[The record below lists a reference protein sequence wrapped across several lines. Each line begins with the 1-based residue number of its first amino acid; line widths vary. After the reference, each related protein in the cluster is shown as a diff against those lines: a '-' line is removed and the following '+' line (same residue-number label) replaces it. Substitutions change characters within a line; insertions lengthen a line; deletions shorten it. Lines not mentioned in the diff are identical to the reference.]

1 MSPLLRPTAVLAI
14 VAALSGCGVVGGC
27 AAVGARQAADVA
39 GSQSDPD
46 VSQYQA
52 GPAGRVPQGLER
64 YYGQRLTW
72 SGCKNFASTN
82 LERQSFANPTL
93 RCTRVEVPLDYAH
106 PQGRTA
112 LIGVLRRPAD
122 NQLARLG
129 SLLVNPG
136 GPGASGMAAVASLAA
151 SVAGTDLGRRFDMVG
166 FDPRGVGASQPKIVC
181 RDTQEEDAQRLDVEL
196 DTSPAGIAHTESENR
211 AYAARCAQRVGTEV
225 LANAGTRDVARDM
238 DVMRSALGDAELNY
252 LGYSYGTR
260 IGTSYAEQ
268 FPGNVRAMVLDGA
281 LDPDD
286 NLVESLVNQGAGF
299 QQSFD
304 AFVGWCLA
312 QSHCW
317 LGNTPKDQAS
327 HGFQQLL
334 LPLAIAARPVGDRR
348 LSYTDATIGTI
359 QGLYTDQLWPVL
371 NRGLTELAN
380 GAGSTLLALADIYYQ
395 RDEHGYSGSQDAF
408 TAVRC
413 VDDPP
418 VTDPAVVWEADRRYR
433 QAAPFLDDGHPPSAA
448 RDACAFWPV
457 PSSGEPGT
465 LQVNGLRQVD
475 GLGQVAGL
483 PPVLVVSTTGDP
495 ATPYQAGV
503 ELARQLRGTLVSFE
517 GNRHTVALQG
527 VKCVD
532 DAVSDYLVRLVLPK
546 RSTLCVA

>member
-1 MSPLLRPTAVLAI
+1 MSRLLRSTAVLAI
-14 VAALSGCGVVGGC
+14 VLVLSGCTAG
-27 AAVGARQAADVA
+27 AAGSRQAADAA
-39 GSQSDPD
+39 GSHADAS
-46 VSQYQA
+46 VYQYQA

-64 YYGQRLTW
+64 FYGQPLTW
-72 SGCKNFASTN
+72 SGCKDFATTDRDR
-82 LERQSFANPTL
+82 EFFADPHL

-106 PQGRTA
+106 PEGRTA
-112 LIGVLRRPAD
+112 RLGVLRRPAD
-122 NQLARLG
+122 NQLERLG

-136 GPGASGMAAVASLAA
+136 GPGASGMAAVASRAGA
-151 SVAGTDLGRRFDMVG
+151 VAGTDLGRRFDLVG
-166 FDPRGVGASQPKIVC
+166 FDPRGIGSSEPKIVC
-181 RDTQEEDAQRLDVEL
+181 RNTQEEDAERLDVEL
-196 DTSPAGIAHTESENR
+196 DTSPAGIAHIENENR
-211 AYAARCAQRVGTEV
+211 SYAALCAQRVGKDV

-238 DVMRSALGDAELNY
+238 DVMRSALGDAKLNY

-260 IGTSYAEQ
+260 IGTAYAEQ

-281 LDPDD
+281 LDPND
-286 NLVESLVNQGAGF
+286 NLVESLVNQGTGF

-312 QSHCW
+312 QSSCW
-317 LGNTPKDQAS
+317 LGNTPKDQAN
-327 HGFQQLL
+327 HMFQQLL
-334 LPLAIAARPVGDRR
+334 LPLITAARPVGDRK

-359 QGLYTDQLWPVL
+359 QALYTDQLWPAL

-380 GAGSTLLALADIYYQ
+380 GTGSTLLTLADVYYQ

-408 TAVRC
+408 KAVRC
-413 VDDPP
+413 LDDPP

-457 PSSGEPGT
+457 PPTGQPGDP
-465 LQVNGLRQVD
+465 QME
-475 GLGQVAGL
+475 GL

-503 ELARQLRGTLVSFE
+503 ELARQLRGKLVSFE
-517 GNRHTVALQG
+517 GNQHTVVLQG

-532 DAVSDYLVRLVLPK
+532 DAVSNYLVRLVLPK

>member
-1 MSPLLRPTAVLAI
+1 VSPLLRPTAVLAI
-14 VAALSGCGVVGGC
+14 MAALGGC
-27 AAVGARQAADVA
+27 AAVGGRQAVDVA
-39 GSQSDPD
+39 GSHSDPD

-72 SGCKNFASTN
+72 SGCQGFASTN
-82 LERQSFANPTL
+82 RERQSFANPTL
-93 RCTRVEVPLDYAH
+93 RCTRVQVPLDYAQ
-106 PQGRTA
+106 PDGRTA
-112 LIGVLRRPAD
+112 LLGVLRRPAD
-122 NQLARLG
+122 NQQERLG

-136 GPGASGMAAVASLAA
+136 GPGVSGMAAVASLAA
-151 SVAGTDLGRRFDMVG
+151 TVAGTDLGRRFDIVG
-166 FDPRGVGASQPKIVC
+166 FDPRGVGESEPKIVC
-181 RDTQEEDAQRLDVEL
+181 RNTQEEDAQRLDVEV
-196 DTSPAGIAHTESENR
+196 DTSPAGIAHTEGENR

-238 DVMRSALGDAELNY
+238 DVMRSALGDAKLNY

-268 FPGNVRAMVLDGA
+268 FPGNVRAMVLDGV
-281 LDPDD
+281 LDP
-286 NLVESLVNQGAGF
+286 NGNRVESLVNQGAGF

-317 LGNTPKDQAS
+317 LGTIPKDQAS
-327 HGFQQLL
+327 LGFQQLL
-334 LPLAIAARPVGDRR
+334 LPLTTAARPVGDRK

-359 QGLYTDQLWPVL
+359 QGLYTDHLWPVL
-371 NRGLTELAN
+371 NRGLTELAAGN
-380 GAGSTLLALADIYYQ
+380 GSTLLTLADIYYQ
-395 RDEHGYSGSQDAF
+395 RDDHGYSGSQDAF

-457 PSSGEPGT
+457 PPSGEAGT
-465 LQVNGLRQVD
+465 LQVDR
-475 GLGQVAGL
+475 LGQVDGL

-503 ELARQLRGTLVSFE
+503 ELARQLRGKLLSFE
-517 GNRHTVALQG
+517 GNQHTVVLQG

-546 RSTLCVA
+546 RATLCVA

>member
-1 MSPLLRPTAVLAI
+1 MSRLLRPTAVLGI
-14 VAALSGCGVVGGC
+14 VLALSGCTAE
-27 AAVGARQAADVA
+27 AAGSRQPT
-39 GSQSDPD
+39 GRTSQSDFTPH
-46 VSQYQA
+46 QH
-52 GPAGRVPQGLER
+52 GPAGRVPLGLER
-64 YYGQRLTW
+64 FYSQRLTW
-72 SGCKNFASTN
+72 GGCQDFATTDRDR
-82 LERQSFANPTL
+82 ESFANPTL
-93 RCTRVEVPLDYAH
+93 QCARVEVPLDYAH
-106 PQGRTA
+106 PEGRA
-112 LIGVLRRPAD
+112 ARLGLLRRPAD
-122 NQLARLG
+122 NQQERLG

-136 GPGASGMAAVASLAA
+136 GPGASGMGAVASLAGV
-151 SVAGTDLGRRFDMVG
+151 VAGTELGRRFDVVG
-166 FDPRGVGASQPKIVC
+166 FDPRGVGASEPKIVC
-181 RDTQEEDAQRLDVEL
+181 RNTQEEDAERLDVHL
-196 DTSPAGIAHTESENR
+196 DTSPAGIAHTESVNR
-211 AYAARCAQRVGTEV
+211 AYAARCAQRVGKDV

-238 DVMRSALGDAELNY
+238 DVMRSALGDTELNY

-281 LDPDD
+281 LNPDE
-286 NLVESLVNQGAGF
+286 NLVGSLVNQGAGF

-304 AFVGWCLA
+304 AFVSWCLA

-334 LPLAIAARPVGDRR
+334 LPLATAARSVGDRK

-359 QGLYTDQLWPVL
+359 QALYTDQLWPVL

-380 GAGSTLLALADIYYQ
+380 GTGSTLLTLADIYYQ

-408 TAVRC
+408 KAVRC

-418 VTDPAVVWEADRRYR
+418 VTDPAVVWEADRLYR

-457 PSSGEPGT
+457 PPSGEPG
-465 LQVNGLRQVD
+465 D
-475 GLGQVAGL
+475 PQVAGL
-483 PPVLVVSTTGDP
+483 PPVLVISTTGDP

-503 ELARQLRGTLVSFE
+503 ELARQLRGKLVSFE
-517 GNRHTVALQG
+517 GNQHTVALQG

-532 DAVSDYLVRLVLPK
+532 DAVSNYLVRLVLPK

>member
-1 MSPLLRPTAVLAI
+1 MLRPTAVLTI
-14 VAALSGCGVVGGC
+14 VLALSGCTADAEGSRPPAGATS
-27 AAVGARQAADVA
+27 AARGADVY
-39 GSQSDPD
+39 
-46 VSQYQA
+46 QYQA

-64 YYGQRLTW
+64 FYGQRLTW
-72 SGCKNFASTN
+72 SGCQDFATTDRDR
-82 LERQSFANPTL
+82 ESFADPTL

-106 PQGRTA
+106 PEGRTA
-112 LIGVLRRPAD
+112 RLGVLRRPAD
-122 NQLARLG
+122 HQLERLG

-151 SVAGTDLGRRFDMVG
+151 RVAGTELGRRFDVVG

-181 RDTQEEDAQRLDVEL
+181 RTTQEEDAERLDVEL
-196 DTSPAGIAHTESENR
+196 DTSPAGIAHTENENR
-211 AYAARCAQRVGTEV
+211 AYAALCAQRVGLDV
-225 LANAGTRDVARDM
+225 LANAGTRDVARDI
-238 DVMRSALGDAELNY
+238 DVLRSALGDATLTY

-260 IGTSYAEQ
+260 VGTAYAEQ

-281 LDPDD
+281 LEPNE
-286 NLVESLVNQGAGF
+286 NLVESLANQGGGF

-304 AFVGWCLA
+304 AFVGWCLT
-312 QSHCW
+312 QSPCW
-317 LGNTPKDQAS
+317 LGDTPREQAS
-327 HGFQQLL
+327 HHFQQLV
-334 LPLAIAARPVGDRR
+334 LPLATAALPVGERKV
-348 LSYTDATIGTI
+348 SYTDATIGTI

-380 GAGSTLLALADIYYQ
+380 GNGAILLTLADLYYQ
-395 RDEHGYSGSQDAF
+395 RDRHGYSGSQDAF
-408 TAVRC
+408 KAVRC

-418 VTDPAVVWEADRRYR
+418 VTDPALLWEADRRYR

-457 PSSGEPGT
+457 PPSDQPPAA
-465 LQVNGLRQVD
+465 QVE
-475 GLGQVAGL
+475 GL
-483 PPVLVVSTTGDP
+483 PPVLVISTTGDP

-503 ELARQLRGTLVSFE
+503 ELARQLRGKLVSFE

-527 VKCVD
+527 VRCVD
-532 DAVSDYLVRLVLPK
+532 DAVSDYVVRLVLPK